1 MILLAAMGEEAEMPV
16 WDEVQRLCSVTDL
29 KCKGNDGGGHG

>member
-1 MILLAAMGEEAEMPV
+1 MGEEAKAPV

-29 KCKGNDGGGHG
+29 KYKGDDGERHV